1 MSNRRPNRRP
11 DRRLALLALALPF
24 AGCALS
30 PLADPLRVELA
41 GLESLPG
48 EGMELRFMVRLRVQN
63 PNPSEVAYDG
73 VALELDLRGQR
84 FASGVAPLSGSVP
97 RFGEVVLA
105 VPVTASGLALA
116 RQLIGLMREGE
127 RGRIGKVGYAMRGKL
142 GGVGLG
148 SARFEST
155 GEIDLDLR

>member
-1 MSNRRPNRRP
+1 MSNRRP

-97 RFGEVVLA
+97 RFWFECW
-105 VPVTASGLALA
+105 
-116 RQLIGLMREGE
+116 LIGAHHLSMPS
-127 RGRIGKVGYAMRGKL
+127 L
-142 GGVGLG
+142 QSNPPL
-148 SARFEST
+148 
-155 GEIDLDLR
+155 